1 MQPTSTAIAMPTSR
15 PGVEPASAKTTQTAT
30 AATGGSHRTGT
41 SHQSILDGYHRSC
54 SADMDTPLSLALSA
68 RVAGHEF
75 RHRRFAPSTSFPVPL
90 AQPFGPPRFSSG
102 SGGAMSRAGA
112 AGGGGWGPGGR
123 PEPLEEGLLLP
134 RHGGSAPP

>member
-54 SADMDTPLSLALSA
+54 SADMDTQLSLALSA

-75 RHRRFAPSTSFPVPL
+75 RHRRFAPSD
-90 AQPFGPPRFSSG
+90 
-102 SGGAMSRAGA
+102 
-112 AGGGGWGPGGR
+112 
-123 PEPLEEGLLLP
+123 LLP
-134 RHGGSAPP
+134 RTTRSAVRPAPVELWVRRRYVAGRVSCSGWCGPECSP